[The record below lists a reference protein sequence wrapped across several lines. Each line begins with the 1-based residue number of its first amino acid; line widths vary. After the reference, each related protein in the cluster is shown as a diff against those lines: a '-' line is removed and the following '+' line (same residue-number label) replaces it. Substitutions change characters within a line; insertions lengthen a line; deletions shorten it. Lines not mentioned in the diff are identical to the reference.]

1 MVKAAAIAELFG
13 GRQSDTV
20 TVLKRVR
27 FLSSILHDN
36 PPRKQ
41 IGNALIIKRMMRM
54 IMIMMKMMI
63 V

>member
-1 MVKAAAIAELFG
+1 MEC
-13 GRQSDTV
+13 QSDTV

-27 FLSSILHDN
+27 LLSPILHDN

-41 IGNALIIKRMMRM
+41 IGNIFIIKRMMRM

-63 V
+63 VLIIVAAGK

>member
-1 MVKAAAIAELFG
+1 M
-13 GRQSDTV
+13 

-63 V
+63 VLIIVAVGK